1 MNLLFDPLFRT
12 PLLVGLVAAALL
24 PLLGCY
30 LRLRDE
36 WLAALGL
43 AHVAAACHL
52 LGLSLHLPVLLSGI
66 GGAVLAVSLKQALK
80 REGNGGYALM
90 MLGGWAALYL
100 IAANTALGEAISHAL
115 SDGQLYFANREQ
127 LLAAAKAAFTETGAD
142 APLEEIARRAGVGI
156 GTLYR
161 HFRTRDALVTAV
173 YRREVEQLTCAA
185 DSLLASRR
193 PGEALEAWLHLLV
206 DFMAT
211 KRVAA
216 PVLRTASGEAA
227 ELYASSGAAIT
238 ASMTKLA
245 QAAAEA
251 GDIRPDIG
259 TEDLY
264 RMVMGISHGH
274 DRPGWEPSARRLIGV
289 VMAGLKP
296 PRP

>member
-127 LLAAAKAAFTETGAD
+127 LLALGLGGGTTLALLPWWNRRLLRARFFPAHEAANRLPAWRWHLSFDLAVALLLALATGA
-142 APLEEIARRAGVGI
+142 I
-156 GTLYR
+156 GLMGA
-161 HFRTRDALVTAV
+161 FALVFLPPWLAFRLARDWRTGLFVSVLTGVLAYALAFVVALSKDQPFGPVLVAV
-173 YRREVEQLTCAA
+173 
-185 DSLLASRR
+185 LLAVTVSGRLLAALAGRHR
-193 PGEALEAWLHLLV
+193 PH
-206 DFMAT
+206 
-211 KRVAA
+211 
-216 PVLRTASGEAA
+216 
-227 ELYASSGAAIT
+227 
-238 ASMTKLA
+238 
-245 QAAAEA
+245 
-251 GDIRPDIG
+251 
-259 TEDLY
+259 
-264 RMVMGISHGH
+264 
-274 DRPGWEPSARRLIGV
+274 
-289 VMAGLKP
+289 
-296 PRP
+296 